1 MERIVDIIKLGDDMI
16 TLGLFWLDAKY
27 EKRAE
32 FLFIGT
38 LLIDLAIVD
47 MVVRISQGATC

>member
-1 MERIVDIIKLGDDMI
+1 VERIVDIIKLGDDMI

>member
-1 MERIVDIIKLGDDMI
+1 MI